1 MAICLD
7 IKTAY
12 INDIKDLKLLLGDS
26 PVLRSFVGMI
36 FFVSAL
42 ANAAPS
48 AYLPIGADNHLQ
60 NQVDHLFL
68 LTSGNP
74 MKKPYSI
81 ASIDRALN
89 QIESTSPSLYQAVNN
104 GLEPYRVN
112 DSISRAGLV
121 ARVSVD
127 QEMPIANQRGLSS
140 EEHLQAFAEGSWRP
154 NDYTVVQ
161 AGAEYRADA
170 DSLVPYNTFV
180 GFSKGNLQLDLGYR
194 EHWYSPFSFS
204 SQLIS
209 NNAEMGP
216 SITLST
222 VSPID
227 RFWQANFELFYT
239 RLDKVKNGIRYLDQ
253 WYDGSPHLIGTH
265 LSLSPTESWTLGF
278 NRMLQFGGGPRE
290 VGITDLFNAFFNPV
304 KHDNSFAKEE
314 RPTEVGDQLASITS
328 SYQLNSRMP
337 IEIYAEL
344 AAEDTRD
351 HSNFDLGNQAI
362 NFGVFLPKISDK
374 FALRYEFNRFQK
386 GWYTNHFYAFGNTN
400 NGYVFGNY
408 IADQRDFGHDIP
420 VVANKVSLDYAAS
433 DSAGW
438 TAFLSTINQQDK
450 SRYVVAY
457 EFKLEH
463 RRQLQ
468 ENPMRLSVTLGSN
481 VYSENYGQL
490 EGAIFWR

>member
-1 MAICLD
+1 
-7 IKTAY
+7 
-12 INDIKDLKLLLGDS
+12 
-26 PVLRSFVGMI
+26 VLRSFVGII

-42 ANAAPS
+42 ANAAPT
-48 AYLPIGADNHLQ
+48 AYLPMGADNYLQ

-89 QIESTSPSLYQAVNN
+89 QIENTHPSLYQTVNN
-104 GLEPYRVN
+104 RLEPYRVN
-112 DSISRAGLV
+112 DSMSRAGLV
-121 ARVSVD
+121 ARVSLD

-140 EEHLQAFAEGSWRP
+140 EEYLQAFAEGSWRP

-161 AGAEYRADA
+161 AGVEYRADA
-170 DSLVPYNTFV
+170 GSLVPYNTFV

-222 VSPID
+222 VSPIE

-239 RLDKVKNGIRYLDQ
+239 RLDKVKNGVKFLDQ
-253 WYDGSPHLIGTH
+253 WHDGSPHLIGTH
-265 LSLSPTESWTLGF
+265 LSLRPTESWTLGF

-290 VGITDLFNAFFNPV
+290 VSTGDIINAFFDPAAN
-304 KHDNSFAKEE
+304 DNTSTPEE
-314 RPTEVGDQLASITS
+314 RATEFGDQMASATS
-328 SYQLNSRMP
+328 SYRLNRGMP

-344 AAEDTRD
+344 AGEDTKRG
-351 HSNFDLGNQAI
+351 NNRGVGNQAVSLGI
-362 NFGVFLPKISDK
+362 FMPKISDK
-374 FALRYEFNRFQK
+374 IALRYEFNRYK
-386 GWYTNHFYAFGNTN
+386 TLWYVHHLYALGNTN
-400 NGYVFGNY
+400 GGFVFGNY
-408 IADQRDFGHDIP
+408 IADQRDFSHGIP
-420 VVANKVSLDYAAS
+420 ATANKVSLDYATS
-433 DSAGW
+433 GSAGW
-438 TAFLSTINQQDK
+438 MATLATINQQDK
-450 SRYVVAY
+450 LRYDTAY

-468 ENPMRLSVTLGSN
+468 QNPMRLSVTLGSS
-481 VYSENYGQL
+481 VYSENYGQI
-490 EGAIFWR
+490 EGSIFWH

>member
-42 ANAAPS
+42 ANAAPT

-89 QIESTSPSLYQAVNN
+89 QIESTNPSLYQAVNN
-104 GLEPYRVN
+104 GLESYRVN
-112 DSISRAGLV
+112 DSMSRAGLV

-140 EEHLQAFAEGSWRP
+140 DEYLQAFAEGSWTP

-161 AGAEYRADA
+161 AGVEYRADA
-170 DSLVPYNTFV
+170 GSLVPYNSFV

-222 VSPID
+222 VSPIE

-239 RLDKVKNGIRYLDQ
+239 RLDKVKNGIRYVDQ

-278 NRMLQFGGGPRE
+278 NRMLQFGGGPRK
-290 VGITDLFNAFFNPV
+290 VSTGDILRAFFDPAAN
-304 KHDNSFAKEE
+304 DNSYSSEE
-314 RPTEVGDQLASITS
+314 RLTEFGDQMASVTS
-328 SYQLNSRMP
+328 SYRFNAGIPL
-337 IEIYAEL
+337 EIYAEL
-344 AAEDTRD
+344 AGEDTQGG
-351 HSNFDLGNQAI
+351 SNLSLGNQAT
-362 NFGVFLPKISDK
+362 NLGVFVPQVIDRV
-374 FALRYEFNRFQK
+374 ALRYEYNRYK
-386 GWYTNHFYAFGNTN
+386 TAWYTHHLYAFGNTN
-400 NGYVFGNY
+400 NGFVYGNY
-408 IADQRDFGHDIP
+408 IADQRDFGHGVP
-420 VVANKVSLDYAAS
+420 ARAHHVTLDY
-433 DSAGW
+433 
-438 TAFLSTINQQDK
+438 TTSTISGWRGSFATHSNQDK
-450 SRYVVAY
+450 ARYESAY
-457 EFKLEH
+457 EIKLEH
-463 RRQLQ
+463 RRNVNRHPIRMSLT
-468 ENPMRLSVTLGSN
+468 VGSN
-481 VYSENYGQL
+481 VYSENFSQL
-490 EGAIFWR
+490 EASIFWQ